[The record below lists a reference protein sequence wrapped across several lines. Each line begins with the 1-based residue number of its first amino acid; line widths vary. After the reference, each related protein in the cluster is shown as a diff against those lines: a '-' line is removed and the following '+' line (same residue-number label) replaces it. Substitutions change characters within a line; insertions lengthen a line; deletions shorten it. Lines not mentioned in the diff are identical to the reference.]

1 MRLLAALHDVSFFA
15 LFLIDSPWFLILFS
29 YHFGSILATGRRKGG
44 QWGSKG
50 AQGRPLD
57 GQREA
62 KGGQMETKR
71 DHWAADEGPMRAN
84 GRPREAK
91 GVPKAGQKEARG
103 VFWGFE
109 RVPKRFQNGSK
120 KQCNF

>member
-1 MRLLAALHDVSFFA
+1 
-15 LFLIDSPWFLILFS
+15 
-29 YHFGSILATGRRKGG
+29 
-44 QWGSKG
+44 
-50 AQGRPLD
+50 
-57 GQREA
+57 
-62 KGGQMETKR
+62 METKR

-91 GVPKAGQKEARG
+91 GVAKGGQKEARG